1 MEKSLFPQWV
11 DRLFKVFAQKIV
23 EKLNGT
29 KEPLT
34 YLHRTMLRKTF
45 SPTLKWGSLSSSNT
59 VVSADVVAMDS
70 SLPLK
75 KRDSIRKADG
85 DIPKLGLKLYLNE
98 TTMNELNILL
108 ATGGQDQE
116 ILRKLF
122 NDTNKV
128 VSGVWERLEYMFQEA
143 LSTGLIL
150 ITDEDNP
157 GIGIRVDFGHP
168 SSNKY
173 GVVTPWSDANAKP
186 IDDIERIIEAG
197 RVDGNKLSYILMDRQ
212 TFNKFKANTQVKE
225 QYAFYMN
232 FVGTNIP
239 PVQSVEKA
247 NEFLSASHGVTI
259 QLIDRNVLVEKDG
272 KRKSVKPWADNAVV
286 FLTEL
291 NVGTLTYGRLAEE
304 TFPAKQVD
312 YAKVDDFILVSKYST
327 NDPIKEYTSAQAL
340 VLPVIDN
347 IDSIY
352 IMNCE
357 EATAALDAQTEG
369 DAVYTYKEVDYTK
382 TSVIDAI
389 NLATGKTTA
398 KSTNTDATLAKYIDQ
413 LNEEQ
418 ILVFEANLT
427 EAP

>member
-75 KRDSIRKADG
+75 KRDSLRKADG

-128 VSGVWERLEYMFQEA
+128 VSGVWERLEYMFHQA

-157 GIGIRVDFGHP
+157 ALGIRVDFGHP
-168 SSNKY
+168 ASNKY
-173 GVVTPWSDANAKP
+173 GVTTPWSDANAKP
-186 IDDIERIIEAG
+186 IDDIDRIIEAA
-197 RVDGNKLSYILMDRQ
+197 RVNGDKLSYILMDRQ
-212 TFNKFKANTQVKE
+212 TFNKFKANSQVKE

-247 NEFLSASHGVTI
+247 NEFLSASHGVMI

-291 NVGTLTYGRLAEE
+291 TVGTLTYGRLAEE

-327 NDPIKEYTSAQAL
+327 NDPIKEFTSAQAL
-340 VLPVIDN
+340 VLPVIEN
-347 IDSIY
+347 VDSIY

-357 EATAALDAQTEG
+357 KATAAIDTQTEG

-382 TSVIDAI
+382 ASVIAAI
-389 NLATGKTTA
+389 NLATEKTTA
-398 KSTNTDATLAKYIDQ
+398 KSTNTDATLTKYIDA

-418 ILVFEANLT
+418 ILVFEANIT

>member
-75 KRDSIRKADG
+75 KRDSLRKADG

-128 VSGVWERLEYMFQEA
+128 VSGVWERLEFMFHQA

-157 GIGIRVDFGHP
+157 GLGIRVDFGHP

-173 GVVTPWSDANAKP
+173 GVTTPWSDAGAKP
-186 IDDIERIIEAG
+186 IDDIDRIIEAA
-197 RVDGNKLSYILMDRQ
+197 RVNGDKLSYILMDRQ

-247 NEFLSASHGVTI
+247 NEFLSASHGVMI

-291 NVGTLTYGRLAEE
+291 TVGTLTYGRLAEE

-327 NDPIKEYTSAQAL
+327 NDPIKEFTSAQAL
-340 VLPVIDN
+340 VLPVIEN
-347 IDSIY
+347 VDSIY

-357 EATAALDAQTEG
+357 EATAGEDAQTEG

-382 TSVIDAI
+382 ASVVAAI
-389 NLATGKTTA
+389 NLATGKATA
-398 KSTNTDATLAKYIDQ
+398 KSNNLDTTLAKYIDA